1 MSSIFF
7 HLLNFGVCCRSPV
20 PHACCFCFCLGLG
33 QGFSSP
39 PMKGGEA
46 ATSAMANPCPRAPG
60 RHPALSNTS
69 NLMLMGILYGSILG
83 A

>member
-39 PMKGGEA
+39 QRTEVKQQHRRWRIRVLVHLGG
-46 ATSAMANPCPRAPG
+46 TLLCPIQA
-60 RHPALSNTS
+60 
-69 NLMLMGILYGSILG
+69 I
-83 A
+83 